1 MYMKFD
7 IVRAG
12 KDDSYRQSL
21 GTEQLNTFSTNPVGE
36 LSDIDLESIYGGQ
49 GAVGFGASSD
59 FAASQRVHSFAVFC
73 DRNTFSINAR
83 KTSTGEIEGDIDLL
97 AINAIEIGNCVTQVC
112 TNND

>member
-1 MYMKFD
+1 MKFD

-21 GTEQLNTFSTNPVGE
+21 SNEQLNTLSVNPVGE

-49 GAVGFGASSD
+49 GVAGFGASDS
-59 FAASQRVHSFAVFC
+59 FAASERVHSFAFFC

-97 AINAIEIGNCVTQVC
+97 AINAFDIGNPVHQVC
-112 TNND
+112 VNND